1 VFRDVMGAKEVRVR
15 IMEGVRRGRGGDC
28 GVQLRWDW
36 GADFENVWP
45 FAVCVIAS
53 SDGQRKWHK
62 DTHLTNNCITP
73 Q

>member
-1 VFRDVMGAKEVRVR
+1 MFRDVMGAKEVRVR

-45 FAVCVIAS
+45 FAVCVLPPPMVKES
-53 SDGQRKWHK
+53 GTR
-62 DTHLTNNCITP
+62 TLT
-73 Q
+73 